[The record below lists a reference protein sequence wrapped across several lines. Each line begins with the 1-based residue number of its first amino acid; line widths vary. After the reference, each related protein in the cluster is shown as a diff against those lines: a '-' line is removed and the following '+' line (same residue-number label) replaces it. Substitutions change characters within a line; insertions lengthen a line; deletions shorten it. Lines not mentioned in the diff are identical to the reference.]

1 MVYLA
6 ALKAR
11 SLSHTHIIKKDL
23 RGFLYGK
30 ESKKAPSLLKSNANH
45 SLTYKCA
52 PPHDWGQI
60 PSVAG
65 CAFYM
70 SLNDWLCKDR
80 KIFAMTL
87 FEILNFNRELL
98 ERLAG
103 TGYKPDDYKYI
114 DLYREYE
121 QMRRKGDKVDRKSVV

>member
-1 MVYLA
+1 MGNTILA
-6 ALKAR
+6 KGGNHILAKRDNSAWPKG
-11 SLSHTHIIKKDL
+11 SKLS
-23 RGFLYGK
+23 GF
-30 ESKKAPSLLKSNANH
+30 SN
-45 SLTYKCA
+45 
-52 PPHDWGQI
+52 
-60 PSVAG
+60 
-65 CAFYM
+65 
-70 SLNDWLCKDR
+70 WLCKDR

-121 QMRRKGDKVDRKSVV
+121 QMRRKGDKVTYCVAFLSARHGVSERKVYEILGRFKKECTFHTV